1 MDDETIMNENIKDL
15 EEDISRLKDEL
26 AERKAALPA
35 HSVKPHQLMVIEE
48 LEEDISIKQ
57 EILNA
62 LETVGKD

>member
-62 LETVGKD
+62 LEAVGKD

>member
-48 LEEDISIKQ
+48 LEEDIS
-57 EILNA
+57 
-62 LETVGKD
+62 KD